1 MSARI
6 YYLEDYR
13 LARAGN
19 SKAAVS
25 ASTEMRASE
34 LQGQACAGPAI
45 PRPADFASSF
55 QFWTGAS
62 GKRYV
67 HSVYSLREC
76 PELPVANYVLV
87 RRDMDGRC
95 HALAVGRLTC
105 STPTINM
112 AEIRQRG
119 ALLGATEVH
128 VHLLAEGR
136 RQMKDIERDLRGG
149 QFPTSMWSAQN

>member
-6 YYLEDYR
+6 FHLDDYR

-19 SKAAVS
+19 LTPGSAEQRSGESQERAYRGSANS
-25 ASTEMRASE
+25 ASS
-34 LQGQACAGPAI
+34 
-45 PRPADFASSF
+45 DFASSF

-76 PELPVANYVLV
+76 PDLPVANFVLV
-87 RRDMDGRC
+87 RRDAGGRC
-95 HALAVGRLTC
+95 HALAVGRLTNA
-105 STPTINM
+105 TPSVNV

-149 QFPTSMWSAQN
+149 QFPPSNLSAHN